1 MVQQDL
7 HQSIGIGVGANIM
20 SANESCHLLRPEIRL
35 NGLLID
41 LNWRLQRHVENLLD
55 NYERWT

>member
-7 HQSIGIGVGANIM
+7 HQSIGIEVGINVM
-20 SANESCHLLRPEIRL
+20 LANESYHVHRPKIRL

-41 LNWRLQRHVENLLD
+41 SN
-55 NYERWT
+55 